1 MFLSRLILAATGG
14 TGRVGLSRAQALGSE
29 LFAVRARP
37 SLRQLPAK
45 SSGLSSSSSWLP
57 LSTAAAAALKP
68 SFPGTSEA
76 MKLNNISD
84 NKGARKKRKRVGR
97 GIGSGWGKTCGR
109 GHKVSPVIC
118 FSSVPASGRG
128 GDFPVSPTQRIAFLT
143 PFSTLAAFSSL
154 SLARG
159 KKPGVVAGPALV
171 LREARRRSGCGFR
184 RGVSIIHTGESTSG

>member
-1 MFLSRLILAATGG
+1 MIVFKVCDRQINRAERAAETPKSGRERERRGGPMFLSRLILAATGG

-68 SFPGTSEA
+68 SFPGTSEP

-128 GDFPVSPTQRIAFLT
+128 GVLGQRDPPSLPPVSPT
-143 PFSTLAAFSSL
+143 
-154 SLARG
+154 
-159 KKPGVVAGPALV
+159 K
-171 LREARRRSGCGFR
+171 E
-184 RGVSIIHTGESTSG
+184 

>member
-68 SFPGTSEA
+68 SFPGTSEP

-128 GDFPVSPTQRIAFLT
+128 GVLGQRDPPLPPPRLAHPKNSFSDPDLPRERFLHT
-143 PFSTLAAFSSL
+143 RCLLLSL
-154 SLARG
+154 S
-159 KKPGVVAGPALV
+159 PGAKSQEWWQAPPW
-171 LREARRRSGCGFR
+171 F
-184 RGVSIIHTGESTSG
+184 